1 MTEQLAQL
9 LAETDDPEAIKE
21 LLEYA
26 SNDQTT
32 PPSAQD
38 RATLQELY
46 ERFLSRRQ
54 DRSPATRSQYK
65 RTIPTFITFAE
76 ANDTDTPRGL
86 TTDLIDEYVD
96 ALQATHEADAT
107 ILTYTKNVR
116 GWLRWL
122 SKRGRCSESIYR
134 ILDQDELGL
143 SPTARDE
150 ALPADEA
157 TTILSRLQQQRRG
170 SLMHALMELLWNAGP
185 RIGGAHSLDIQ
196 DFDPASNSLRFRHRP
211 EQGTRLKNGDTD
223 DDTAGDGERDIMLN
237 DRAVTTIQLYLHY
250 ERPDVTDDF
259 GREPLF
265 ATQFGRASRS
275 TLRRKIYEASSC
287 RWLPASD
294 SSDSCD
300 GDCDTDSDVCPH
312 SYYPHAIRRG
322 AIVNHL
328 SGGLPPHIAS
338 ERFDVSVQTIKKHYD
353 PRSKRRRRKDR
364 ADSVRD
370 AW

>member
-1 MTEQLAQL
+1 M
-9 LAETDDPEAIKE
+9 
-21 LLEYA
+21 
-26 SNDQTT
+26 
-32 PPSAQD
+32 
-38 RATLQELY
+38 
-46 ERFLSRRQ
+46 
-54 DRSPATRSQYK
+54 
-65 RTIPTFITFAE
+65 
-76 ANDTDTPRGL
+76 
-86 TTDLIDEYVD
+86 
-96 ALQATHEADAT
+96 
-107 ILTYTKNVR
+107 
-116 GWLRWL
+116 RWL

-134 ILDQDELGL
+134 ILDQDEIGL

-196 DFDPASNSLRFRHRP
+196 DFDSASNSLRLRNRP

-223 DDTAGDGERDIMLN
+223 DDTAGDGERGIMLN
-237 DRAVTTIQLYLHY
+237 DRAVTTIQLYLQY

-275 TLRRKIYEASSC
+275 TLRRKVYEATSC
-287 RWLPASD
+287 RWVPASD

-300 GDCDTDSDVCPH
+300 GDCDPDLDVCPH

-328 SGGLPPHIAS
+328 SGGLPPHVAS